1 MLTVKNLYFGFE
13 SLCALCCPPIVKK
26 IQVPY
31 DIFSGYPLAV
41 KLGTITKDGKGDVW
55 SYVEDDMVEDPHLVK
70 HLAHWGINVAVLEK
84 VCC

>member
-1 MLTVKNLYFGFE
+1 MCFKCY
-13 SLCALCCPPIVKK
+13 SPIYLK
-26 IQVPY
+26 IQAA
-31 DIFSGYPLAV
+31 DTFSGYPLAV

-84 VCC
+84 VCCYYYFVRSNTLI